1 MTADT
6 KRNQEVDRVY
16 REELTDLF
24 DRCDDRSAINWLFDD
39 LLATHEVIFELAAH
53 LRALV
58 LLQADRAKTPEDQK
72 AIVNEAEALMRQA
85 AALVHHRPPS
95 MKPPPIGG

>member
-16 REELTDLF
+16 RKELTDLF

-39 LLATHEVIFELAAH
+39 LYATREAVFELAVH
-53 LRALV
+53 VRWLMV
-58 LLQADRAKTPEDQK
+58 IQADRATTPENKKIIIEEGEQLMK
-72 AIVNEAEALMRQA
+72 QVTALIQ
-85 AALVHHRPPS
+85 HRPPGI
-95 MKPPPIGG
+95 KPPPIGG